1 MHLNLNYARPVP
13 PAPCSQCGQDVEP
26 DVDAEPPPPLC
37 FLDFS
42 DIAPTDLTSYVRSN
56 YSASPAETASI
67 RGILSLIDVDV
78 ASYDAQIRRLED
90 ALRAIRRQKTA
101 LEDAGAQLSSLT
113 AHVRRLPRELLRI
126 ICEYTV
132 PNRWFEDGSG
142 WHALVFSQVCHEWRE
157 VAFAA
162 QRLWTH
168 IRISGDKEGYLEMVE
183 TYARRAGTRPLSLSL
198 NLWNSHGHAAAWA
211 FIAREAHRLES
222 LHLQLPTME
231 LPVRLPP
238 TLPLLATLH
247 VAMQVNPF
255 EPSSPEAAA
264 MSVLPLQS
272 SAPCLHALGIDRMHL
287 ISLDVNWGA
296 LRQLKLRDT
305 RALFED
311 MLRLLRQCTSLEVL
325 QLGPD
330 EAFRTAYDTDDYD
343 ANTVHLPRLT
353 ELHTCRNAM
362 GILPYLLA
370 ENAQELCVDY
380 GEQPFAEPLLFKS
393 SFPTLKVLTLQNM
406 HSTSVAVLDD
416 LPSVQCL
423 RLLQNVSCTIHLRLL
438 ASLIIVDEYD
448 EYDDIALSGLTE
460 LEIVTDSKGDGD
472 ELLWDGEHESAI
484 EEMVMSRVAASQE
497 GVSSLKRL
505 RVHAPNLTFSDEFC
519 DWLTKVDIETVTF
532 ADSTRVT

>member
-1 MHLNLNYARPVP
+1 MHLNLSYARPVP
-13 PAPCSQCGQDVEP
+13 PAPCSQCGQDAEP
-26 DVDAEPPPPLC
+26 DDDAEPPPPL
-37 FLDFS
+37 
-42 DIAPTDLTSYVRSN
+42 APTDLMSYVRSN

-67 RGILSLIDVDV
+67 RGILSLMDADA

-113 AHVRRLPRELLRI
+113 APVRRLPRELLRI
-126 ICEYTV
+126 ICEYSV

-142 WHALVFSQVCHEWRE
+142 WHPLVFSQVCHEWRE

-162 QRLWTH
+162 QGLWTH
-168 IRISGDKEGYLEMVE
+168 IRVSGDKEGYLEMVE
-183 TYARRAGTRPLSLSL
+183 TYARRAGTRSLSLSL

-222 LHLQLPTME
+222 LHLRLPTME

-238 TLPLLATLH
+238 TLPRLATLH

-255 EPSSPEAAA
+255 EPSSLEAAA
-264 MSVLPLQS
+264 MSVLPLRS

-287 ISLDVNWGA
+287 ISFDVNWGA

-343 ANTVHLPRLT
+343 ANTVHLPRLVQ
-353 ELHTCRNAM
+353 LHTCRNAM
-362 GILPYLLA
+362 GILPYILA
-370 ENAQELCVDY
+370 ENAQELCVDH
-380 GEQPFAEPLLFKS
+380 GDDLFAEPLFSKR
-393 SFPTLKVLTLQNM
+393 SFPALKTLTLQNM
-406 HSTSVAVLDD
+406 NPTSVPALYD

-423 RLLQNVSCTIHLRLL
+423 RLQQNVSSSIHFRLLVSLRL
-438 ASLIIVDEYD
+438 DED
-448 EYDDIALSGLTE
+448 DDVDDIALPGLTE
-460 LEIVTDSKGDGD
+460 LEILTNMKEEIDDD
-472 ELLWDGEHESAI
+472 DLYWDDEHEGAVK
-484 EEMVMSRVAASQE
+484 EMVMSRVGVSKE

-505 RVHAPNLTFSDEFC
+505 RVNAPNLTFSDGFS
-519 DWLTKVDIETVTF
+519 DWLTEVDIETVTF
-532 ADSTRVT
+532 ANTTCYVD

>member
-1 MHLNLNYARPVP
+1 MHLNLSYARPVP
-13 PAPCSQCGQDVEP
+13 PAPCSQCGQDAEP
-26 DVDAEPPPPLC
+26 DVDAEPPPPL
-37 FLDFS
+37 
-42 DIAPTDLTSYVRSN
+42 APTDLTSYVRSN

-67 RGILSLIDVDV
+67 RGILSLIDADV
-78 ASYDAQIRRLED
+78 ASYDAQIHRLQD

-113 AHVRRLPRELLRI
+113 APVRRLPRELLRI

-162 QRLWTH
+162 QGLWTH
-168 IRISGDKEGYLEMVE
+168 IRVSGDKEGYLEMVE
-183 TYARRAGTRPLSLSL
+183 TYARRAGTRPLSLGL

-222 LHLQLPTME
+222 LHLQLTTME

-238 TLPLLATLH
+238 TLPLLANLH
-247 VAMQVNPF
+247 VTMQVNPF

-264 MSVLPLQS
+264 MSVLPLRS

-330 EAFRTAYDTDDYD
+330 EAFRTAYDTNDYE
-343 ANTVHLPRLT
+343 ASTVHLPRLVQ
-353 ELHTCRNAM
+353 LHTCRNAM

-380 GEQPFAEPLLFKS
+380 GEQPFAEPLLFKR

-406 HSTSVAVLDD
+406 HFTSVAVLDD

-423 RLLQNVSCTIHLRLL
+423 RLQQNVSCTIHLRLL

-448 EYDDIALSGLTE
+448 EYDDFGDEIALSGLTE
-460 LEIVTDSKGDGD
+460 LEIVTDLKEDGED
-472 ELLWDGEHESAI
+472 LFWDGETESAI
-484 EEMVMSRVAASQE
+484 EEMVMSRVVVLQE

-519 DWLTKVDIETVTF
+519 DWLTKVDIETVNF